1 VTASDSATVR
11 KTDEPLE
18 YLNEAV
24 AAAATLRTAVGL
36 GMLNQLDTAAATTQ
50 ELATACGIETQ
61 GAERLL
67 RALAGLGL
75 LELRGDQ
82 WRRLLPELSGL
93 ARLVAFWDNLEV
105 AVREGSPMVRA
116 DTVDGAASFYP
127 DVVGNIGT
135 MLAAAARRAAF
146 LLPPAASVLDAGA
159 GAAPWSIAY
168 ATRHPSCVV
177 TAVDLPAIVPATRR
191 AVLEA
196 GRGRQFDFVPGDF
209 FAVDLSRGGYD
220 LAIAGNIC
228 HLFDEA
234 ANRRLLSILCDALTP
249 GGTLAIADI
258 VPAQE
263 SATRA
268 AGLYEL
274 GLHLRTGSGGVHRL
288 KAYREWLADA
298 TFEPPE
304 IHELVD
310 DPPLRLIL
318 ARKPAGVAERC
329 VSH

>member
-1 VTASDSATVR
+1 VTASDSARVR
-11 KTDEPLE
+11 RTDEPLE

-24 AAAATLRTAVGL
+24 AAAAALRTAVRL
-36 GMLNQLDTAAATTQ
+36 GILNQLDAAAATTP
-50 ELATACGIETQ
+50 ELAAACDIEPR

-75 LELRGDQ
+75 LELRGDR

-93 ARLVAFWDNLEV
+93 ARLVAFWDDLGV
-105 AVREGSPMVRA
+105 AVREGRPMVRA
-116 DTVDGAASFYP
+116 DTAEGAASFYP

-146 LLPPAASVLDAGA
+146 LLPPATSVLDAGA

-168 ATRHPSCVV
+168 AARHPSCVV
-177 TAVDLPAIVPATRR
+177 TAVDLPAIVPATRQ
-191 AVLEA
+191 AVIEA
-196 GRGRQFDFVPGDF
+196 GRGRQFTFVPGDLF
-209 FAVDLSRGGYD
+209 EVDLSRDRYD

-228 HLFDEA
+228 HLFDQA
-234 ANRRLLSILCDALTP
+234 ANRRLLNILYEALAP

-258 VPAQE
+258 APDQGA
-263 SATRA
+263 ATRS

-288 KAYREWLADA
+288 EAYREWLADS

-310 DPPLRLIL
+310 DPPLRLII
-318 ARKPAGVAERC
+318 ARKAGGSR
-329 VSH
+329 

>member
-93 ARLVAFWDNLEV
+93 ARLVAFWD
-105 AVREGSPMVRA
+105 
-116 DTVDGAASFYP
+116 
-127 DVVGNIGT
+127 NIGT

-268 AGLYEL
+268 AGMYEL